1 MGIYCSDE
9 LIFQGQSGWVASCVF
24 PLFFSFLGILMLSS
38 FQKCYSRRWIF
49 GVVLFL
55 FCFVLG
61 FMRMNRQ
68 MQAVEFAFGSEETT
82 YRMFLVEE
90 PQIKERNVFC
100 RVLLTERIDSSYR
113 KTTLNH
119 KAIVYLS
126 RDSLS
131 ECLGCG
137 DELIAYTGFSTPANN
152 GNPDEFDYA
161 RFLLRHQVSAIGNV
175 HTGKWRRISQDAIH
189 SFRQKAFDC
198 RERVLAIYRHLGFQG
213 DDFAV
218 LSALTVG
225 YKEGLSEEIRES
237 FSVSGSS
244 HVLAYRFFVCVALV
258 LSTVVAGAL
267 AGNGGV
273 AYLIDHCISLGI
285 CFFHRT
291 VCFGGSFG
299 IYVFFICFVGAEPA
313 KEFFFE
319 YAFCGG
325 FLYASLSAC
334 LAV

>member
-1 MGIYCSDE
+1 
-9 LIFQGQSGWVASCVF
+9 
-24 PLFFSFLGILMLSS
+24 
-38 FQKCYSRRWIF
+38 
-49 GVVLFL
+49 
-55 FCFVLG
+55 
-61 FMRMNRQ
+61 MNRQ

-198 RERVLAIYRHLGFQG
+198 RERVL
-213 DDFAV
+213 
-218 LSALTVG
+218 S
-225 YKEGLSEEIRES
+225 
-237 FSVSGSS
+237 
-244 HVLAYRFFVCVALV
+244 
-258 LSTVVAGAL
+258 
-267 AGNGGV
+267 
-273 AYLIDHCISLGI
+273 LIHI
-285 CFFHRT
+285 
-291 VCFGGSFG
+291 
-299 IYVFFICFVGAEPA
+299 
-313 KEFFFE
+313 
-319 YAFCGG
+319 
-325 FLYASLSAC
+325 
-334 LAV
+334 

>member
-1 MGIYCSDE
+1 
-9 LIFQGQSGWVASCVF
+9 
-24 PLFFSFLGILMLSS
+24 
-38 FQKCYSRRWIF
+38 
-49 GVVLFL
+49 
-55 FCFVLG
+55 
-61 FMRMNRQ
+61 

-175 HTGKWRRISQDAIH
+175 HTGKWRRISQDAVH

-244 HVLAYRFFVCVALV
+244 HVLA
-258 LSTVVAGAL
+258 LSGL
-267 AGNGGV
+267 H
-273 AYLIDHCISLGI
+273 I
-285 CFFHRT
+285 
-291 VCFGGSFG
+291 
-299 IYVFFICFVGAEPA
+299 
-313 KEFFFE
+313 
-319 YAFCGG
+319 G
-325 FLYASLSAC
+325 FLYALLWFC
-334 LAV
+334 LRWLPGRWRAMAVLRTLLIIAFLWGFAFSQDCLLRWFVRYLCFLYLLCRG

>member
-1 MGIYCSDE
+1 MLFAWLHRYPFFRLLGPLIVGIYCSDE

-24 PLFFSFLGILMLSS
+24 PLFCSSLGILILSF
-38 FQKCYSRRWIF
+38 FQKRYSRRWIF
-49 GVVLFL
+49 GVLFL

-175 HTGKWRRISQDAIH
+175 HTGKWRRISQDAVH

-225 YKEGLSEEIRES
+225 YKEGLSEEMRES

-244 HVLAYRFFVCVALV
+244 HVLA
-258 LSTVVAGAL
+258 LSGL
-267 AGNGGV
+267 H
-273 AYLIDHCISLGI
+273 I
-285 CFFHRT
+285 
-291 VCFGGSFG
+291 
-299 IYVFFICFVGAEPA
+299 
-313 KEFFFE
+313 
-319 YAFCGG
+319 G
-325 FLYASLSAC
+325 FLYALLWFC
-334 LAV
+334 LRWLPGRWRAMAVLRTLLIIAFLWWFVRYLCFLYLLCRG